1 MTALCPQ
8 GNERMDKII
17 IEGSQRLKGEL
28 EISGAKNAVLPVMA
42 AMILTS
48 GLNKISGVP
57 RVRDVTTMLH
67 LLNDLGGRTEEFEED
82 RISLDTT
89 DINNYE
95 APYDLVS
102 TMRAS
107 CLVLGPLL
115 ARLGKAKVSLPGG
128 CAIGARPLD
137 LHIRGLEA
145 MGAEIKLEKGYIYG
159 SVERL
164 QGTRYYFDTVSVTGT
179 ANLMMAATLAEGETV
194 LENVAKEPE
203 VVFLADV
210 LNKCGAKIEG
220 QGTDIMVIQG
230 VSALKPIECRI
241 FPDRIETGTYMIASA
256 ITGGDVNIINCI
268 PSQVETLTLK
278 LRQAGVIV
286 EEAAT
291 SIRVIGDGPFN
302 GVNLKTQP
310 HPGFATDLQAQ
321 FMALMTLARGQSII
335 LETVFENR
343 FMHAAELNRMGANI
357 TVQGHT
363 AVVSGVKRL
372 SGAPLMATDL
382 RASASLVLAALA
394 AEGES
399 IISRVY
405 HIDRGYFGME
415 KKLSRLGA
423 KIRRKK

>member
-1 MTALCPQ
+1 MTVLCLQ
-8 GNERMDKII
+8 GRERMDKII
-17 IEGSQRLKGEL
+17 IEGGQRLEGEL
-28 EISGAKNAVLPVMA
+28 EISGAKNAVLPIMA
-42 AMILTS
+42 AMILTT
-48 GLNKISGVP
+48 GQNKISGVP

-67 LLNDLGGRTEEFEED
+67 LLNDLGARTEEFEGD
-82 RISLDTT
+82 RISLDST

-95 APYDLVS
+95 APYELVS

-115 ARLGKAKVSLPGG
+115 ARLGRAKVSLPGG

-145 MGAEIKLEKGYIYG
+145 MGAEVRLEQGYIYG
-159 SVERL
+159 KAKRL
-164 QGTRYYFDTVSVTGT
+164 RGTRYYFDTVSVTGT

-210 LNKCGAKIEG
+210 LNRCGAKIEG
-220 QGTDIMVIQG
+220 QGTDIIIIQG
-230 VSALKPIECRI
+230 VQALKPIDCRI

-256 ITGGDVNIINCI
+256 ITGGDVNIVNCL
-268 PSQVETLTLK
+268 PKQVETLTLK

-286 EEAAT
+286 EEAET
-291 SIRVIGDGPFN
+291 SLRVIGDGPFN
-302 GVNLKTQP
+302 GVNVKTQP

-343 FMHAAELNRMGANI
+343 FMHAAELIRMGANI
-357 TVQGHT
+357 TIQGHT
-363 AVVSGVKRL
+363 AVVSGVARL

-394 AEGES
+394 AKGES
-399 IISRVY
+399 VISRVY
-405 HIDRGYFGME
+405 HIDRGYSGME
-415 KKLSRLGA
+415 EKLSRLGA